1 MTVWLILL
9 LPVPVSLYNISYI
22 TVVFAII
29 TSVSVIEVA
38 RVAVICFLANTI

>member
-9 LPVPVSLYNISYI
+9 LPVKVSLYNISYI

-38 RVAVICFLANTI
+38 RVAVIC